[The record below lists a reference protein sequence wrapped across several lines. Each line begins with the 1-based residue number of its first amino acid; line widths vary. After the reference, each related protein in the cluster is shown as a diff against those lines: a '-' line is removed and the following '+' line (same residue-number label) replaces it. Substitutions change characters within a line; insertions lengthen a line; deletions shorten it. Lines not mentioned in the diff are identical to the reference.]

1 MGQRCATCLGSPRHA
16 RLRPWLAPA
25 ALSMVL
31 AAALPVASQAPRGQ
45 AAAPRALR
53 ASASGA
59 LQASAIGPQP
69 APLAAAQ
76 QTDDVWRF
84 VQAPE
89 QVPPFRT
96 NGKVEGG
103 EALLGPPAEAGEGAA
118 VRRWPR
124 FGGRLPPELAGPAGR
139 NPEVEAVYGRYVDR
153 FIDPQ
158 TTLDLVVSRPRL
170 LVFKQPP
177 IRYQLAD
184 DKLASALLISPTELS
199 LTGNQVGSTVL
210 NLWFADPDT
219 GDTHVLSYLV
229 RVFEDPHQRLE
240 LDRLYEALE
249 AEINRAFPDSQVD
262 LALVGD
268 KIVVRGEAHDVV
280 EAAQILRLVSVHAP
294 DAQQRPASIEQINFL
309 DRTPF
314 MPVNPG
320 DVALGPLEQPD
331 AYASDVLRSVLAE
344 LSPQV
349 VNMLRVPGEQQVM
362 LRVTV
367 AEVNRSAARS
377 IGLNFS
383 IANDR
388 GVPVFSQLTGNMT
401 QPNLPAFLDNGQVFL
416 AIEALRSLNMA
427 KALAEPNLVT
437 LNGQP
442 ARFRAGGQFP
452 VPASQL
458 AFGGVGQGV
467 AFVPFGVQL
476 QFIPYIT
483 DRDRVRLHVAAIVS
497 TRDEGLGTNIGGSP
511 LAGGT
516 AVSGLQAR
524 SFQTSVELREGQTLA
539 VAGLLQTNFSAST
552 TRIPL
557 WGDLPLIGHT
567 GGRSNTTSDEQ
578 ELVILITPELVHP
591 LPACHTPALPG
602 DDMFEPSD
610 VEFFLGNRLE
620 GRRAHGFRSAART
633 DWHRLTAYRRCED
646 RWIIGPQGHS
656 YGCCPACES
665 DLPPPCPQYPEE
677 SPHVSR

>member
-1 MGQRCATCLGSPRHA
+1 MGQYRVACGTSRAGRAGTFRHA
-16 RLRPWLAPA
+16 GRRPWA
-25 ALSMVL
+25 V
-31 AAALPVASQAPRGQ
+31 AAALGLAAHVAMLVNSP
-45 AAAPRALR
+45 LR
-53 ASASGA
+53 AELMLPASSAAQGGNRTRQLDQEPEAVPAFRANGGA
-59 LQASAIGPQP
+59 QP
-69 APLAAAQ
+69 AEGLPSPP
-76 QTDDVWRF
+76 TD
-84 VQAPE
+84 
-89 QVPPFRT
+89 VPGAGPF
-96 NGKVEGG
+96 
-103 EALLGPPAEAGEGAA
+103 
-118 VRRWPR
+118 RRWPR
-124 FGGRLPPELAGPAGR
+124 FGGRLPPELMGPAGR
-139 NPEVEAVYGRYVDR
+139 DTAVEAAYGRYVDR
-153 FIDPQ
+153 LIDPQ

-170 LVFKQPP
+170 LVFKQAPR
-177 IRYQLAD
+177 RYQLAD
-184 DKLASALLISPTELS
+184 DKLASALLVSPTELS

-210 NLWFADPDT
+210 NLWFEDPET
-219 GDTHVLSYLV
+219 GSTEVLSYLV

-249 AEINRAFPDSQVD
+249 QEINRAFPDSHVE

-268 KIVVRGEAHDVV
+268 KVVVRGEAHDIV
-280 EAAQILRLVSVHAP
+280 EAAQILRLVSAHAP
-294 DAQQRPASIEQINFL
+294 DAAERPASIEQINFL
-309 DRTPF
+309 DRTA
-314 MPVNPG
+314 MLPVNPG
-320 DVALGPLEQPD
+320 DIALGPLEQPE
-331 AYASDVLRSVLAE
+331 AYAPDVLRSVFAE
-344 LSPQV
+344 LSPQI
-349 VNMLRVPGEQQVM
+349 VNLLRVPGEQQVM

-383 IANDR
+383 ISNNR
-388 GVPVFSQLTGNMT
+388 GLPVFSQLTGSLT
-401 QPNLPAFLDNGQVFL
+401 QANLPAFLDNGQVFL
-416 AIEALRSLNMA
+416 AIEALRSLNLA

-476 QFIPYIT
+476 QFLPYIT

-497 TRDEGLGTNIGGSP
+497 TRDEGLGTNIGGAA

-516 AVSGLQAR
+516 SVAGLQAR

-578 ELVILITPELVHP
+578 ELVILVTPELVHP
-591 LPACHTPALPG
+591 LPACQTPPLPG
-602 DDMFEPSD
+602 HDMFEPSD

-620 GRRAHGFRSAART
+620 GRRTQGFRAAART

-646 RWIIGPQGHS
+646 RWIIGPQGHACVC
-656 YGCCPACES
+656 GPACPS
-665 DLPPPCPQYPEE
+665 DPPLPPQSTDAAEPAYV
-677 SPHVSR
+677 HD